1 LVNEFH
7 RDYKLLQANSAK
19 LSGAPAIQPSTPQ
32 SDFTILFG
40 IMTSTTWYAL
50 RSKAVHTRFG
60 LSKNIQ
66 LLLNSL
72 DLYKAGSIDATE
84 LGRMVRLSAHRR
96 AALANTISKCAGII
110 KKQPSEIKTCVEI
123 IEMCTEILE
132 IAGLSSSIGLLV
144 PGSSTE
150 WLADLLTLHA
160 DRRPPEGVF
169 PFRKLPVEIR
179 DKILDLMISNVF
191 RTTGIIP
198 AEKSSCECPT
208 FDRHNIS
215 FQTKQMKA
223 LPTLL
228 GASLNHEFCRIFFRK
243 HTFRFRCS
251 CELLAHLQRN
261 KMFFAHVRHII
272 VHWCGD
278 DCAKAFKMLAKCPR
292 LETLNLSISKST
304 YSFVSPR
311 AQLMRGFFSASH
323 RTVRASD
330 LLGLDEL
337 LEVRG
342 LKDVQVSHTPN
353 RANAPM
359 SNEMDRSGLSR
370 LLSGSL
376 TLPRDVSASPVAS

>member
-1 LVNEFH
+1 
-7 RDYKLLQANSAK
+7 
-19 LSGAPAIQPSTPQ
+19 
-32 SDFTILFG
+32 
-40 IMTSTTWYAL
+40 MTSTTWYAL

-132 IAGLSSSIGLLV
+132 I
-144 PGSSTE
+144 
-150 WLADLLTLHA
+150 A

-311 AQLMRGFFSASH
+311 AQLMRGFFSASY

-359 SNEMDRSGLSR
+359 SIEMDRSGLSR

-376 TLPRDVSASPVAS
+376 TLPRDDDKINIF

>member
-1 LVNEFH
+1 
-7 RDYKLLQANSAK
+7 
-19 LSGAPAIQPSTPQ
+19 
-32 SDFTILFG
+32 
-40 IMTSTTWYAL
+40 MTSTTWYAL

-123 IEMCTEILE
+123 IEI
-132 IAGLSSSIGLLV
+132 
-144 PGSSTE
+144 
-150 WLADLLTLHA
+150 
-160 DRRPPEGVF
+160 
-169 PFRKLPVEIR
+169 KLPVEIR

-311 AQLMRGFFSASH
+311 AQLMRGFFSASY

-359 SNEMDRSGLSR
+359 SIEMDRSGLSR

-376 TLPRDVSASPVAS
+376 TLPRDDDKINIF